1 MIKTR
6 LLKFLLIAFLITY
19 FCWGGLA
26 LFVKLGFFTFTHPFG
41 TLMHIVGGF
50 GPFIAYLTIAKDR
63 FTLKSF
69 TLQTFK
75 SDPKTTKY
83 FWVFAIIESLT
94 FGISSMELN
103 SSMPLYFIPIVFVG
117 TVIIFG
123 GNEEYGWRGVMQPI
137 LEKKLPYPVA
147 TLITG
152 IVWSVWHL
160 PLWFVDGSSQQS
172 IPFLLFAVLAIFLS
186 FFFSAIYKKT
196 KSMFYC
202 CILHGLTN
210 TLMSVFVVKVNVIL
224 IIGLVILL
232 GYSFYL
238 WYSTTDSNQVE
249 R

>member
-1 MIKTR
+1 
-6 LLKFLLIAFLITY
+6 
-19 FCWGGLA
+19 
-26 LFVKLGFFTFTHPFG
+26 
-41 TLMHIVGGF
+41 
-50 GPFIAYLTIAKDR
+50 
-63 FTLKSF
+63 
-69 TLQTFK
+69 
-75 SDPKTTKY
+75 
-83 FWVFAIIESLT
+83 
-94 FGISSMELN
+94 
-103 SSMPLYFIPIVFVG
+103 MPLYFIPIVFVG

-147 TLITG
+147 TLIIG

-172 IPFLLFAVLAIFLS
+172 LPFLLFAVLAIFLS

-210 TLMSVFVVKVNVIL
+210 TLMSVFVVKANVIL